1 MLQKMGLDE
10 DKKIGKNTENALVK
24 PIEYIPRPAKS
35 GLGSLPNLV
44 YHKLARLINQLMK
57 RLDYPEFKNYKKF
70 KYCMESVRI

>member
-44 YHKLARLINQLMK
+44 SQAGKAYKSIDEKVRLSGI
-57 RLDYPEFKNYKKF
+57 
-70 KYCMESVRI
+70 